1 MNSHPHH
8 YHTKKNNEKTLIS
21 KKDIKL
27 PTLHKNPFVKHQ
39 KFFKTIDMDIKKR
52 KKENPFE
59 WNVIVPMLDKL
70 APKKNVLWVIDD
82 KNKFLPSVTMTPVR
96 SNITYFIA
104 ILVWLPFIFYTYKHD
119 NLSLKVTILI
129 LVLELVT
136 FFVYSILSMLLF
148 TPVLGQNGKIWLTK
162 TLKGPEYIV
171 IKNSKQINLGNAT
184 LLWDY
189 DKLKQMAK
197 EKDIE
202 FASLIDFENAT
213 NNTDRRA
220 RVGESRMFRS
230 RQLHIGLPYYI
241 VTMLVTLGLICVRM
255 GKKVF
260 YTVLPLIIYICI
272 VTIPPLLLW
281 HWNFTTT
288 SQIVHDRDIK
298 NRVVING
305 TFMSIAVCMFVLLWE
320 MGTEKILI

>member
-1 MNSHPHH
+1 MNSHPHQ
-8 YHTKKNNEKTLIS
+8 HTNKKNEKTLIS
-21 KKDIKL
+21 KKDIAL

-39 KFFKTIDMDIKKR
+39 KFFKTIEEDVEKR

-59 WNVIVPMLDKL
+59 WGVIVPMLDKFSKI
-70 APKKNVLWVIDD
+70 KKNLLWVIDD
-82 KNKFLPSVTMTPVR
+82 KNKFLPSTRMLSLR
-96 SNITYFIA
+96 SNITYVIA
-104 ILVWLPFIFYTYKHD
+104 ILVWSPIIFYTYKHD
-119 NLSLKVTILI
+119 NLSLKITILI
-129 LVLELVT
+129 LVLELIV
-136 FFVYSILSMLLF
+136 FFTYSILSMELF
-148 TPVLGQNGKIWLTK
+148 TPVLGQEGKIWLTK
-162 TLKGPEYIV
+162 TLKGPEFIV
-171 IKNSKQINLGNAT
+171 IKNSKQINLGNAS

-202 FASLIDFENAT
+202 FSSLIDFENST
-213 NNTDRRA
+213 NNTDP
-220 RVGESRMFRS
+220 GSRMFRT
-230 RQLHIGLPYYI
+230 RQLRLELPYYI

-281 HWNFTTT
+281 HWNFTST
-288 SQIVHDRDIK
+288 SQVVHDRDIK
-298 NRVVING
+298 NRIVING
-305 TFMSIAVCMFVLLWE
+305 TFMSIAVCMFVLMWE